1 MHQQKRTRTLSTTLC
16 AALCLALSACA
27 STERTVHVATPQVPK
42 TLLVCGDEN
51 SPTKDGIPAA
61 PKMPYDQREV
71 AAYVVK
77 LKAIIR
83 ECHGNKNAVVLLLEK
98 FESEALRLST
108 AQRI

>member
-1 MHQQKRTRTLSTTLC
+1 MFC

-27 STERTVHVATPQVPK
+27 STERTVHVATTQVPK
-42 TLLVCGDEN
+42 TLFVCGDEN
-51 SPTKDGIPAA
+51 SPTKDGIPAP

-83 ECHGNKNAVVLLLEK
+83 ECHGNKAAVARLLETFHQK
-98 FESEALRLST
+98 MVEMKKAKR
-108 AQRI
+108 